1 MQLASL
7 VGKINGGAL
16 KQCVSEPVLIC
27 VVIAGKKK
35 ECEVGSCW

>member
-1 MQLASL
+1 MQLASI

-16 KQCVSEPVLIC
+16 KQSVWEPVLIC

-35 ECEVGSCW
+35 SVK